1 MIKLKSSQPIGIFD
15 SGIGGLTVAKT
26 VIELLPHENV
36 IYFGDTAHFPYGDKS
51 SSAIQ
56 EYTKHVVDKLLDC
69 GCKVILIACNSA
81 SAAAYDFLKQHIDDR
96 AYLINI
102 IDPILQSIAKT
113 HAHKKIGLIGTRQ
126 TIGSNVYGQKLR
138 ALNSDIQLQSLATPL
153 LVSAIETM
161 LHNKKVINEIVKEYL
176 SNDILSDIDALI
188 LGCTH
193 YPAIEKEII
202 EFYEGQTEI
211 INPSH
216 AAAAHIKQLLT
227 EKNLLNPNGHGLEHV
242 YVSDYMDSFAN
253 VIRLFFD
260 KEIAIEY

>member
-1 MIKLKSSQPIGIFD
+1 MIKLESSQPIGIFD

-26 VIELLPHENV
+26 VIERLPHENV

-51 SSAIQ
+51 KSAIQ
-56 EYTKHVVDKLLDC
+56 ECTQHVVDKLLDHD
-69 GCKVILIACNSA
+69 CKVILIACNSA
-81 SAAAYDFLKQHIDDR
+81 SAAAYDFLKQHINDR

-102 IDPILQSIAKT
+102 IDPILQSIAQT

-161 LHNKKVINEIVKEYL
+161 LHNKKVIHEIIKEYF
-176 SNDILSDIDALI
+176 SNAILSDIDALI

-193 YPAIEKEII
+193 YPAIEKNII

-216 AAAAHIKQLLT
+216 AAAAQIKQLL
-227 EKNLLNPNGHGLEHV
+227 EENNLLNSAGHGLQHI
-242 YVSDYMDSFAN
+242 YVSDYTDSFAQS
-253 VIRLFFD
+253 VKLFFD
-260 KEIAIEY
+260 KEIAVEY